1 MKKFLSGFLSC
12 AIIMTLALSIMA
24 ITGKTTIDVYPID
37 IMVNGEVFQ
46 PTNAQG
52 KPVDVFTYKGT
63 TYAPLRALA
72 VAYGLEVG
80 YDAEKKLATVSEP
93 EATPTPDTTAKPDYS
108 DWSAEDE
115 AAYQEFK
122 AMWDIDVYDPTE
134 EPYGIV
140 KGCFATYNGTLTDAE
155 IKQQFERQGLDTV
168 ESFAS
173 RLMFELYN
181 GENIFRI
188 WYYSCDNKSMW
199 VTAIT
204 KIGNVPKI
212 SAKLGES
219 EWFSN

>member
-12 AIIMTLALSIMA
+12 AIIMTLALSVMA

-72 VAYGLEVG
+72 KAYGLEVG

-115 AAYQEFK
+115 AAYQEFRE
-122 AMWDIDVYDPTE
+122 MWECGIKKHVDGVGITYAARYSGDLDYPSFREKILAAGEDVFERNAIRFLMEQENINE
-134 EPYGIV
+134 ETVTVMFFDADNHVVGRCDRLYFGET
-140 KGCFATYNGTLTDAE
+140 CFASLTGTFT
-155 IKQQFERQGLDTV
+155 GT
-168 ESFAS
+168 
-173 RLMFELYN
+173 
-181 GENIFRI
+181 
-188 WYYSCDNKSMW
+188 NKS
-199 VTAIT
+199 
-204 KIGNVPKI
+204 
-212 SAKLGES
+212 L
-219 EWFSN
+219 

>member
-93 EATPTPDTTAKPDYS
+93 ANNTPTPDTTAKPDYS
-108 DWSAEDE
+108 DWSNNEEEAYEQFKSLWNIIPFESVGLGQTIYAGKYSGELEYEDLLCLLE
-115 AAYQEFK
+115 KLGEDRADK
-122 AMWDIDVYDPTE
+122 
-134 EPYGIV
+134 
-140 KGCFATYNGTLTDAE
+140 
-155 IKQQFERQGLDTV
+155 
-168 ESFAS
+168 FAS
-173 RLMFELYN
+173 RIATEVAEDHNMEYNDFGLYYN
-181 GENIFRI
+181 GQRI
-188 WYYSCDNKSMW
+188 YM
-199 VTAIT
+199 VET
-204 KIGNVPKI
+204 KDGSSTIYERIGV
-212 SAKLGES
+212 
-219 EWFSN
+219 FQ

>member
-1 MKKFLSGFLSC
+1 MKKYLAGLLTG
-12 AIIMTLALSIMA
+12 AIIMTLALSVMA

-72 VAYGLEVG
+72 KAYGLEVG

-108 DWSAEDE
+108 DWSEEDE

-122 AMWDIDVYDPTE
+122 GLWTIDDKRPLKEGDGTYYQISSQVSYDE
-134 EPYGIV
+134 FI
-140 KGCFATYNGTLTDAE
+140 E
-155 IKQQFERQGLDTV
+155 IRDHKRDFIERFVIETV
-168 ESFAS
+168 ENLS
-173 RLMFELYN
+173 
-181 GENIFRI
+181 ENA
-188 WYYSCDNKSMW
+188 
-199 VTAIT
+199 V
-204 KIGNVPKI
+204 
-212 SAKLGES
+212 LH
-219 EWFSN
+219 FSNATEGFFRQVKYGCVF

>member
-1 MKKFLSGFLSC
+1 MKRQFHSFFAGMITTVLI
-12 AIIMTLALSIMA
+12 AALALSVMA

-72 VAYGLEVG
+72 KAYGLEVG

-93 EATPTPDTTAKPDYS
+93 QPTPTPDTTAKTDYS

-122 AMWDIDVYDPTE
+122 SFWRIETE
-134 EPYGIV
+134 DSKNGKFVNLHGYEVGNPNLEKELDEFLSQRTVDKIEEFCLRFDEELYSKYGI
-140 KGCFATYNGTLTDAE
+140 
-155 IKQQFERQGLDTV
+155 
-168 ESFAS
+168 
-173 RLMFELYN
+173 
-181 GENIFRI
+181 
-188 WYYSCDNKSMW
+188 
-199 VTAIT
+199 
-204 KIGNVPKI
+204 PKI
-212 SAKLGES
+212 MYHFMARRGWGWSDTYSDG
-219 EWFSN
+219 FSCGYRDYLDRLTW

>member
-12 AIIMTLALSIMA
+12 AIIMTLALSVMA

-93 EATPTPDTTAKPDYS
+93 ANNTPTPDTTAKPDYS
-108 DWSAEDE
+108 DWSAEEE

-122 AMWDIDVYDPTE
+122 GMWEVEYNEKYSNYGKVEYYDLTYTGDFTPDEIYDAINSARTNGFLKRLSIE
-134 EPYGIV
+134 LKSGDLSVRFQFWGPYGDGSTIT
-140 KGCFATYNGTLTDAE
+140 GYGHYPS
-155 IKQQFERQGLDTV
+155 
-168 ESFAS
+168 SFD
-173 RLMFELYN
+173 Y
-181 GENIFRI
+181 
-188 WYYSCDNKSMW
+188 
-199 VTAIT
+199 
-204 KIGNVPKI
+204 
-212 SAKLGES
+212 
-219 EWFSN
+219 

>member
-12 AIIMTLALSIMA
+12 AIIMTLALSVMA

-108 DWSAEDE
+108 DWSEEKEAE
-115 AAYQEFK
+115 YQTFRAKWEIEERVVKSPYDMYYRMKTEDASITDMEEYVKANEEFVTRMVVELDWETEV
-122 AMWDIDVYDPTE
+122 ATMIMVGEGTIWNFFVIDR
-134 EPYGIV
+134 V
-140 KGCFATYNGTLTDAE
+140 KTT
-155 IKQQFERQGLDTV
+155 
-168 ESFAS
+168 
-173 RLMFELYN
+173 
-181 GENIFRI
+181 
-188 WYYSCDNKSMW
+188 
-199 VTAIT
+199 
-204 KIGNVPKI
+204 I
-212 SAKLGES
+212 SA
-219 EWFSN
+219 

>member
-12 AIIMTLALSIMA
+12 AIIMTLALSVMA

-72 VAYGLEVG
+72 KAYGLEVG

-93 EATPTPDTTAKPDYS
+93 QPTPTPDTTAKPDYS
-108 DWSAEDE
+108 DWSEEDE

-122 AMWDIDVYDPTE
+122 GLWELMEARPSTSKNNTFYLKFSYVSGNISDE
-134 EPYGIV
+134 EFNKIQDMSKTQSEY
-140 KGCFATYNGTLTDAE
+140 
-155 IKQQFERQGLDTV
+155 FERLLFERSVEEMDADSKYIMTMAYFVCGDQGNHR
-168 ESFAS
+168 F
-173 RLMFELYN
+173 F
-181 GENIFRI
+181 
-188 WYYSCDNKSMW
+188 YYYY
-199 VTAIT
+199 
-204 KIGNVPKI
+204 
-212 SAKLGES
+212 L
-219 EWFSN
+219 

>member
-1 MKKFLSGFLSC
+1 MKRQFHSFFAGMITTVLI
-12 AIIMTLALSIMA
+12 AALALSVMA

-93 EATPTPDTTAKPDYS
+93 QPTPTPDTTAKPDYS
-108 DWSAEDE
+108 DWSAEEE

-122 AMWDIDVYDPTE
+122 AMWTLDEVRPAQPVEKYPDTMYLRFLYLDGEISDDKFE
-134 EPYGIV
+134 ELRNTQYASLERMLIESAIENGAKAGKRILGYF
-140 KGCFATYNGTLTDAE
+140 KSATHGFPL
-155 IKQQFERQGLDTV
+155 F
-168 ESFAS
+168 
-173 RLMFELYN
+173 
-181 GENIFRI
+181 
-188 WYYSCDNKSMW
+188 
-199 VTAIT
+199 
-204 KIGNVPKI
+204 
-212 SAKLGES
+212 S
-219 EWFSN
+219 EV

>member
-1 MKKFLSGFLSC
+1 MKRQFHSFFAGMITTVLI
-12 AIIMTLALSIMA
+12 AALALSVMA

-72 VAYGLEVG
+72 KAYGLEVG

-93 EATPTPDTTAKPDYS
+93 QPTPTPDTTAKPDYS

-122 AMWDIDVYDPTE
+122 GMWDIEYNEAISNFGMGKREAYDLTYTGDFTVDEVRDAIRVARAKGFLERLASELQTRSLSVYYQFWGPDRSGDTVTVYDYYPS
-134 EPYGIV
+134 
-140 KGCFATYNGTLTDAE
+140 
-155 IKQQFERQGLDTV
+155 
-168 ESFAS
+168 SFD
-173 RLMFELYN
+173 R
-181 GENIFRI
+181 
-188 WYYSCDNKSMW
+188 
-199 VTAIT
+199 
-204 KIGNVPKI
+204 
-212 SAKLGES
+212 
-219 EWFSN
+219 